1 MVIVSI
7 ILREC
12 LSLFYKHDWLFSD
25 PFFFFLKIEIEIALA
40 KSDFKNQKEEKYLP
54 FYAVQKGSDQV
65 GFKCTYSP
73 DEPAE

>member
-1 MVIVSI
+1 MVIISI

-25 PFFFFLKIEIEIALA
+25 FFFLKIEIALA
-40 KSDFKNQKEEKYLP
+40 KSDFLKNQKEEKYLP

-65 GFKCTYSP
+65 GFKCTYNP
-73 DEPAE
+73 DEPAESG